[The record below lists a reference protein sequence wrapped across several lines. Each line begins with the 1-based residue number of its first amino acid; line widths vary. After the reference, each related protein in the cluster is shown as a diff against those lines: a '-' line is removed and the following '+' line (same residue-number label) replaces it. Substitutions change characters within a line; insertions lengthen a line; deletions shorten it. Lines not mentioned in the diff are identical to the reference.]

1 MDNGII
7 IGGDD
12 EWNRS
17 YNKGIPLMFSLT
29 YINCLYALCKQ
40 CVDESH
46 QHAIGVQIRTALDN
60 IMISRQ

>member
-7 IGGDD
+7 IGCDD

-17 YNKGIPLMFSLT
+17 YSRGISLMFSRT
-29 YINCLYALCKQ
+29 DIYCLYALCKQ
-40 CVDESH
+40 GIDESH